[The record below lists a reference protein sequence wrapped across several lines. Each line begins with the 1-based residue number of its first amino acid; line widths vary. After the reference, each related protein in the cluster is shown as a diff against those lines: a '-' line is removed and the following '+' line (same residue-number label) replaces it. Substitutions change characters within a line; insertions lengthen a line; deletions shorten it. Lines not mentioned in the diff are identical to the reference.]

1 MLRLN
6 IARMKAPI
14 LSFMSRKDKVLAS
27 DSSLGIIM
35 FSNFTPRV
43 FLNLFSVL

>member
-6 IARMKAPI
+6 IARM
-14 LSFMSRKDKVLAS
+14 KVLAS

-35 FSNFTPRV
+35 FSNVTPRV